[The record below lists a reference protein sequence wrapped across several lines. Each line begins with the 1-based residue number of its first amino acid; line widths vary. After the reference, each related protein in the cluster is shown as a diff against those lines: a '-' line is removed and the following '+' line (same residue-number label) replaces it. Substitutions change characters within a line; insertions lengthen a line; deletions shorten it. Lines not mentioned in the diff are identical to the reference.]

1 MQAEEK
7 TISDDVKAKRAA
19 LMEKLRANPRIRIIE
34 GRGGGVIIPRRSLAR
49 KTAGRRWRTRR

>member
-1 MQAEEK
+1 M
-7 TISDDVKAKRAA
+7 SDDVKAKRAA

-34 GRGGGVIIPRRSLAR
+34 GRGGVIIPRRSLAR